1 MSSFN
6 NLETIS
12 DIFGSSSENLL
23 QGEEQMTPESGA
35 MSDETADVGLKPS
48 DIVKD
53 SDGAESETETEDMFK
68 SVATVKEVIDRIFRE
83 NLQLKAEVKK
93 VKKEKD
99 DMTRIVERYEKTLER
114 FEREKNSLEDR
125 IYSKFLPV
133 LNSKKEE
140 ILRLQKLLSQGTEAE
155 VDYGEDVDTDV
166 DEEDGEAE
174 KKRQKQ

>member
-1 MSSFN
+1 
-6 NLETIS
+6 
-12 DIFGSSSENLL
+12 
-23 QGEEQMTPESGA
+23 MTPESGA

-140 ILRLQKLLSQGTEAE
+140 ILRLQKLLSRGTEAE

>member
-23 QGEEQMTPESGA
+23 VGQGEEQMTPESGA

-53 SDGAESETETEDMFK
+53 SDGAESESETEDMFK
-68 SVATVKEVIDRIFRE
+68 SVAMIKEVIDRIFQE

-133 LNSKKEE
+133 LNAKKEE
-140 ILRLQKLLSQGTEAE
+140 ILRLQKLLSRGTEAE
-155 VDYGEDVDTDV
+155 VDYGEDTDV